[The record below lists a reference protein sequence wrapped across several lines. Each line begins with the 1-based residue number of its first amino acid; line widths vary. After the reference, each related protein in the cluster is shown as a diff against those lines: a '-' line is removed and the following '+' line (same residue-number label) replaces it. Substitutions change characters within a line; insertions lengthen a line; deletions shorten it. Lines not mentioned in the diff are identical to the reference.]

1 MASVIIISALA
12 FILMFISI
20 LFNFKI
26 KIFNINL
33 SAYWII
39 TLIVALLMIVLKKVN
54 IGDIYLILL
63 NDSIVNPLKIIL
75 LFFSMSFISIFL
87 DKAGF
92 FTLIA
97 AKAINRAKTSQFQ
110 IFSILYFTISI
121 LTIFTSND
129 IIILTF
135 TPFICYFCKNLNI
148 NPTPYLVSEFVAAN
162 TLSMSLIIGN
172 PTNIY
177 LALNAN
183 IDFISFFKEMFLLS
197 LIICIIAYFLMIMI
211 FKKILSIKI
220 EKQNVGYAIN
230 NKFYIIIGLIFLSI
244 STILMAISSYI
255 NIPMYLIAFACAFL
269 LVIIVLFYKIIL
281 KKHDHILLKSFKKIP
296 YELFFFLL
304 SMVVI
309 ILALNNC
316 NVVFNISTFL
326 FNNESVFLIGLISF
340 LMCSV
345 MNNIPM
351 SILFSNIFNCYSF
364 SSKAIYS
371 CIIASNI
378 GALFTPIGALAGIM
392 FISIIKSF
400 NINSFTFKT
409 FFKYCMP
416 ISIILLSAS
425 LLLLLII

>member
-1 MASVIIISALA
+1 M
-12 FILMFISI
+12 
-20 LFNFKI
+20 
-26 KIFNINL
+26 
-33 SAYWII
+33 
-39 TLIVALLMIVLKKVN
+39 
-54 IGDIYLILL
+54 
-63 NDSIVNPLKIIL
+63 
-75 LFFSMSFISIFL
+75 
-87 DKAGF
+87 
-92 FTLIA
+92 
-97 AKAINRAKTSQFQ
+97 
-110 IFSILYFTISI
+110 
-121 LTIFTSND
+121 
-129 IIILTF
+129 
-135 TPFICYFCKNLNI
+135 NI

-220 EKQNVGYAIN
+220 EKQNVGYAIH
-230 NKFYIIIGLIFLSI
+230 NKFYIIIGLIFLSV

-255 NIPMYLIAFACAFL
+255 SIPMYLIAFSCAFL

-296 YELFFFLL
+296 YELLFFLL
-304 SMVVI
+304 SMIVI

-416 ISIILLSAS
+416 IAIILLSAS